1 VNIALFALA
10 VAYLAGAIPF
20 GYLVV
25 RLTAGADVRRAG
37 SGNIGAT
44 NVMRT
49 TGVAAGVATLALDAA
64 KGWFAVWFM
73 DWATG
78 GEPIWLAMAALAAMA
93 GHAFPVF
100 LKFRGGKAVAT
111 FFGAWLYIAPIP
123 AGAVLIVLVVTVLY
137 SRHVSLGSIAA
148 AATFPFGVWMI
159 EHPGP
164 AVVLMAGL
172 SGGLIIWRHAD
183 NLRRLREGSERIL
196 RFRRAR

>member
-78 GEPIWLAMAALAAMA
+78 GEPIWLAMGALAAMA

-111 FFGAWLYIAPIP
+111 FFFSGPGYTSRPFPPAPFLSFWSSP
-123 AGAVLIVLVVTVLY
+123 SFTAGTYPWARWPRLPR
-137 SRHVSLGSIAA
+137 SPSA
-148 AATFPFGVWMI
+148 FG
-159 EHPGP
+159 
-164 AVVLMAGL
+164 
-172 SGGLIIWRHAD
+172 
-183 NLRRLREGSERIL
+183 
-196 RFRRAR
+196 